1 MMRKAIGGLLGVLA
15 AVTAWALGPH
25 EVLVLANANAPD
37 SVAVA
42 RAFMTLRA
50 VPEPN
55 LVLLDLPASPGL
67 EIAPEAFTAHI
78 WEPAHSAMAERGI
91 AGHILAWVYATDIPV
106 AVRTDPVMSI
116 QGLTFLRNTP
126 IPAQRIADGR
136 YRSPLY
142 AGPDTPQRGLANLA
156 QSLDVYKVWLG
167 DAMPLPSMMLGVTG
181 PGGLERAAIV
191 ACLERGAAS
200 DGTAPSGTVY
210 FVTSDDPR
218 STCRDWQFRPAAA
231 ELAMRGVR
239 GMVTNGL
246 PRSRDV
252 LGIQMGAANVDTR
265 GLRDTFLPGAM
276 AEHLTSYAGKFDARG
291 QTLLTAWLAAGAT
304 ASAGT
309 VTEPRSIWTKF
320 PNARFFVHYAD
331 GCTLLESFYQAI
343 GSPLQILLVGE
354 PLAQPWRRG
363 GRIELY
369 GAPEGET
376 WTEPVDLEALIR
388 DDRRSRYTRYVWLVD
403 GRVKGDR
410 SVADGL
416 SARRFLVPVDSL
428 EPGPHTV
435 RVVAY
440 RSGLVR
446 VQTFA
451 ERMFRVAAK

>member
-1 MMRKAIGGLLGVLA
+1 MRGKATGVLLGILA
-15 AVTAWALGPH
+15 ATAALALGPH

-50 VPEPN
+50 VPAPN

-67 EIAPEAFTAHI
+67 EMDPAAFTTQI
-78 WEPAHSAMAERGI
+78 WEPAHAAMADREI

-106 AVRTDPVMSI
+106 AVRTEAMMSI

-126 IPAQRIADGR
+126 IEAQRIADGR

-142 AGPDTPQRGLANLA
+142 AGPDTKRRGLANLA
-156 QSLDVYKVWLG
+156 QSLDVYKEWLG
-167 DAMPLPSMMLGVTG
+167 DEMPLPSMMLGVTG
-181 PGGLERAAIV
+181 PGGMERAAIL
-191 ACLERGAAS
+191 ACLERGAAA

-210 FVTSDDPR
+210 FVKSDDPR
-218 STCRDWQFRPAAA
+218 STCRDWQFRPASV
-231 ELAMRGVR
+231 ELGLRGVR
-239 GMVTNGL
+239 AVVTNGL
-246 PRSRDV
+246 PHTTGV
-252 LGIQMGAANVDTR
+252 LGIQMGAAIVDTR
-265 GLRDTFLPGAM
+265 GLQDAFLPGAM

-291 QTLLTAWLAAGAT
+291 QTVLTAWLKAGAT

-331 GCTLLESFYQAI
+331 GCTLLESFYQSI
-343 GSPLQILLVGE
+343 GSPLQILLVGD

-363 GRIELY
+363 GRVELH
-369 GAPEGET
+369 GAPEDET
-376 WTEPVDLEALIR
+376 WTEPVELEAWIR

-403 GRVKGDR
+403 GRVRADR
-410 SVADGL
+410 SLADRVP
-416 SARRFLVPVDSL
+416 ARRFRVPVDAL
-428 EPGPHTV
+428 EAGPHTV
-435 RVVAY
+435 RVVAS

-446 VQTFA
+446 FQAFT
-451 ERMFRVAAK
+451 ELTFRVER